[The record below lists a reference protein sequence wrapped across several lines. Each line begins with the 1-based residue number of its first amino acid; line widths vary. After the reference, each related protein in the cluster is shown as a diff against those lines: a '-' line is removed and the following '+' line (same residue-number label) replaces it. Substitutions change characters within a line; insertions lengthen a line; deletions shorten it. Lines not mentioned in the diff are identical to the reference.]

1 MARSKTEKQKEKKV
15 VEYRGGNG
23 KRWFDVFNA
32 WNLFQP
38 RCASTFVLPSPVTTS
53 SASLLT
59 NPLQPTRSISSRF
72 RLKKLSNAV
81 RSISSMFRLTNRS
94 SSCLSIGES
103 AIDLLRTN
111 ERQGDKGEA
120 RQQRGTRLTWQPTTR
135 PRSRRRDTSSIR
147 RRDEPACPAR
157 TDERVADGR
166 PLGRPG
172 RRAVSSQLERNG
184 ETRCVS
190 EIFGSC
196 AKARNHVEEARRG
209 ENERWKRK
217 KEKRKSRLC
226 GAMR

>member
-1 MARSKTEKQKEKKV
+1 MGSD
-15 VEYRGGNG
+15 GSMLS
-23 KRWFDVFNA
+23 NA

-38 RCASTFVLPSPVTTS
+38 RCARTLILPSPVIVS
-53 SASLLT
+53 SANLLT

-72 RLKKLSNAV
+72 RLKKLSKAV

-111 ERQGDKGEA
+111 ERQGDKREA
-120 RQQRGTRLTWQPTTR
+120 RQRGARLTWRPTTR
-135 PRSRRRDTSSIR
+135 PRSRRRDTSPIR

-157 TDERVADGR
+157 TDERAADGH

-190 EIFGSC
+190 TIFGSC
-196 AKARNHVEEARRG
+196 ARARNDVEETRRG
-209 ENERWKRK
+209 ENQRWKK
-217 KEKRKSRLC
+217 KEKRKN
-226 GAMR
+226 